1 MDILKPIV
9 RHVSGPL
16 YSRRD
21 GYSFAGHQRS
31 LERSQWEGQEAIAA
45 LQAER
50 LRSQVEFCFRHNPY
64 HRARMDALGLVPSDI
79 SDPRGLA
86 ALPLLTKDDIRDAG
100 PALFSEGYGPANSL
114 HTRTGG
120 STGVPLHVYVDHEAM
135 NWKYA
140 ATWRHNE
147 WAGWRPGDKV
157 AAVWGDTD
165 KGFHWK
171 SWLRFHFQHRTIFLD
186 TLKFSADRLR
196 NFHERI
202 LAYKPTVLMGHAHSI
217 YQFARFCQEHDLWV
231 RGLSGV
237 ITTAMTLSELERRCI
252 EEVFDTP
259 VFNRYGC
266 EELSIIASESEAH
279 TGLHVFSEGLILE
292 YVPTEVYGEYELV
305 ITDLFNK
312 AMPMIRY
319 AIGDIVRKSDGACP
333 SGRGLERLQRVSGRT
348 ADFLYR
354 RDGTPVFGISL
365 LDTYI
370 IHIPGIHQ
378 AQMIQNQPDL
388 IDIFVVPTGE
398 YGPGTEQAIKD
409 VITREFGADVGAT
422 VTKVGKLK
430 QTERG
435 KYRFSVC
442 NISPPKLD
450 P

>member
-1 MDILKPIV
+1 MN
-9 RHVSGPL
+9 S
-16 YSRRD
+16 
-21 GYSFAGHQRS
+21 
-31 LERSQWEGQEAIAA
+31 
-45 LQAER
+45 
-50 LRSQVEFCFRHNPY
+50 
-64 HRARMDALGLVPSDI
+64 LGLVPSDI
-79 SDPRGLA
+79 RDATDLQ
-86 ALPLLTKDDIRDAG
+86 ALPLLTKDDIRAAG
-100 PALFSEGYGPANSL
+100 LELFSDGFGPSNSM

-120 STGVPLHVYVDHEAM
+120 STGVPLHVFVDHEAM

-140 ATWRHNE
+140 ATQRHNA

-171 SWLRFHFQHRTIFLD
+171 SWLRFQFQHRTIYLD

-196 NFHERI
+196 AFHQRI
-202 LAYKPTVLMGHAHSI
+202 LAFKPTVLMGHAHSV
-217 YQFARFCQEHDLWV
+217 YKFAHFCQEHDLRV
-231 RGLSGV
+231 AGLSGI

-252 EEVFDTP
+252 EEAFDAR

-279 TGLHVFSEGLILE
+279 SGLHAFSEGLILE
-292 YVPTEVYGEYELV
+292 YLPTEVPGEYELV
-305 ITDLFNK
+305 ITDLFNR

-319 AIGDIVRKSDGACP
+319 AIGDIVQKAEGPCP

-354 RDGTPVFGISL
+354 PDGTPVFGISL

-378 AQMIQNQPDL
+378 AQMIQNDPHL
-388 IDIFVVPTGE
+388 IEVLVVPTGD
-398 YGPGTEQAIKD
+398 YGPGTEQAIRE
-409 VITREFGADVGAT
+409 VITKEFGADVRSAVRT
-422 VTKVGKLK
+422 VEKLE

-442 NISPPKLD
+442 NISPPAGG
-450 P
+450 